1 VKKYDL
7 LEEIN
12 DKQEQIFVVPFCQ
25 AKERKFEVK

>member
-12 DKQEQIFVVPFCQ
+12 HKEEQLFVVPFCQ